1 MFVSQQPSLRIEG
14 VLPPT
19 LSVAVLAATAVAHPE
34 RSTNKKEN
42 TLTRLLLAAPTGGH
56 DDDDNLLP
64 TPPASA
70 CPSDHCSTPRTRPPT
85 TALLLTP
92 EEAAR
97 RLSIG
102 RTTIYA
108 LMASGDLPSVTIGRC
123 RRIPVSAL
131 KSFVVRLGDEASG
144 DRKRWWHYGAASE
157 STAR

>member
-1 MFVSQQPSLRIEG
+1 MTTNLSTHVPSL
-14 VLPPT
+14 
-19 LSVAVLAATAVAHPE
+19 SAVREQSLVN
-34 RSTNKKEN
+34 STDSS
-42 TLTRLLLAAPTGGH
+42 L
-56 DDDDNLLP
+56 
-64 TPPASA
+64 
-70 CPSDHCSTPRTRPPT
+70 DH
-85 TALLLTP
+85 ALLLTP